1 MDIRSA
7 VLFACIV
14 SACCGS
20 WRWTTRRVTKKP
32 DNSPLLNGEHVGLFQ
47 DAWKT
52 IEQTSN
58 DTYVLMFRSKHYD
71 HENKAKCVFLTANI
85 SDSLNKTANY
95 TITYYDT
102 TTNTSNNFTIPVR
115 ALNQTDYSLENVI
128 RASFEDDTPSST
140 PAPPGSSVYIQY
152 NNITCYSQY
161 HPFSDNGKFVFNVR
175 PLLNTYDE
183 MYRDGR
189 NYLFDNFIGAYLDFY
204 VVFSQPKC
212 NVLRVREGCDF
223 WLRKTELPSLLKVAE
238 NDDNNEREQRK
249 NYWEEKI
256 NKTKTKFQRNPKKCK
271 MYVQRYS
278 IQKAEDVFKNTAFKH
293 LPSDC
298 RFAFLA
304 ACGNPAFIIYD
315 PKTCNSSLPANMA
328 ES

>member
-1 MDIRSA
+1 S
-7 VLFACIV
+7 
-14 SACCGS
+14 
-20 WRWTTRRVTKKP
+20 
-32 DNSPLLNGEHVGLFQ
+32 FQ
-47 DAWKT
+47 T
-52 IEQTSN
+52 IEETSN

-71 HENKAKCVFLTANI
+71 HENKAKCVFVTANI
-85 SDSLNKTANY
+85 TDSRNKTANY

-128 RASFEDDTPSST
+128 RASFNGDTPSST

-152 NNITCYSQY
+152 NNVTCYAQY
-161 HPFSDNGKFVFNVR
+161 HPFSDNGKFIFNLR
-175 PLLNTYDE
+175 PIFSTYDE
-183 MYRDGR
+183 IPRDGR

-204 VVFSQPKC
+204 VVFSQPTC
-212 NVLRVREGCDF
+212 NVLRRSPSGWSRCDF
-223 WLRKTELPSLLKVAE
+223 WLRKTELPSLLKAAE
-238 NDDNNEREQRK
+238 NDDNDNTESLK
-249 NYWEEKI
+249 NYWERRI
-256 NKTKTKFQRNPKKCK
+256 NNTKTRFRHNTKKCK

-278 IQKAEDVFKNTAFKH
+278 IEKAEDVFKNTAFKH

-304 ACGNPAFIIYD
+304 ACGNPAFTIYD
-315 PKTCNSSLPANMA
+315 PETCNSSLPANMA